1 MRERAFVREVGM
13 RDGLQSIAEIMP
25 TEQKIAWLDAE
36 HAAGVREIEV
46 SSFVPPKLLPQLAD
60 AEAVVRHA
68 LTLPG
73 LTVSALI
80 PNLQG
85 AERGL
90 ALGVH
95 EMNFV
100 LSVSEGHNRANVRR
114 GDRGI
119 GRGFPPRRGALPCRA
134 RGQAA
139 AASTCGL
146 ATAFGCTIEG
156 AVDEDRVRRIA
167 NEVAEAGADAIM
179 LADTVGYGQPA
190 AIERV
195 FRQVIADVAPL
206 PVAGHF
212 HDTRGLG
219 LANVL
224 AALNAGARSFDASLG
239 GFGGCPYAPGAT
251 GNIVIEDLVFM
262 LEAMGFDTGIDLDRL
277 VEVRALVARRAARGR
292 PARRHRQGRSA
303 EELPRAADR
312 ASGGIALRLR
322 PRTPQME
329 GDEYLEKIVAASYAR
344 EIDQEE
350 NIFRTLPFAATA
362 LAIIFHVHG
371 VHQRRCSRSD

>member
-13 RDGLQSIAEIMP
+13 RDGLQSIAEVMP

-36 HAAGVREIEV
+36 YAAGVHEIEV

-68 LTLPG
+68 LTLPE

-80 PNLQG
+80 PNLKG

-114 GDRGI
+114 STDESIEDFRRVVALCQTAPEGKR
-119 GRGFPPRRGALPCRA
+119 PRL
-134 RGQAA
+134 
-139 AASTCGL
+139 TCGL

-156 AVDEDRVRRIA
+156 AVDEERVRRIA
-167 NEVAEAGADAIM
+167 VEVAEAGADEIM

-195 FRQVIADVAPL
+195 FRRVMADVAPL
-206 PVAGHF
+206 PVSGHF

-224 AALNAGARSFDASLG
+224 AALERRGA
-239 GFGGCPYAPGAT
+239 
-251 GNIVIEDLVFM
+251 V
-262 LEAMGFDTGIDLDRL
+262 
-277 VEVRALVARRAARGR
+277 VRCFARRPRRLPLCTGGYRQHRHRRFGVYARGDGFRYRRRSR
-292 PARRHRQGRSA
+292 PIG
-303 EELPRAADR
+303 
-312 ASGGIALRLR
+312 
-322 PRTPQME
+322 
-329 GDEYLEKIVAASYAR
+329 
-344 EIDQEE
+344 
-350 NIFRTLPFAATA
+350 
-362 LAIIFHVHG
+362 
-371 VHQRRCSRSD
+371 